1 MPKKKDYDKL
11 HRKELD
17 SRSRRVQD
25 IIDEARRKAAAIA
38 IDTGYDGEGDF
49 FFDGYATARKRME
62 SLMKDTASK
71 LTSNI
76 TEGITAEW
84 QLSALKMS
92 AIVEYVGKFVKIPK
106 RLVRKLTDPMDD
118 ELEDFTERRVTT
130 TSLSSGRPRE
140 MTLSERVWNLSG
152 QFKQELEL
160 AVEEGMSEGIG
171 ASELSRKVRKYLNEP
186 EKLFRRVRMRTGT
199 DEDGKPVCSGA
210 LRLSKAAQAYHPGTG
225 VYRSSYMNAVRMT
238 VTEINTAYRTADYL
252 RWKSTPFIL
261 GIEIRI
267 TASRHVPDICDDLKG
282 KYPKDFKFTGW
293 HPWCRCYAVPVL
305 PSPDEFKDFDMDA
318 EHHEGE
324 VTDVPQ
330 NFKNW
335 VGKNEE
341 RIEHA
346 KTMPN
351 FLKDN
356 EEYWKGKEK
365 GWKEKVDDFISS
377 RRKEYERLVADPLYK
392 DVAYD
397 EKSGGVKATHI
408 EHNVSKS
415 KGSKYENIVQEIGYQ
430 NGHSVI
436 LGKEDNTIQNLRNTD
451 GKWDGLEM
459 EIAGCGTGTANN
471 IRNGLK
477 HCAKKGSTEVAILL
491 LSKDAES
498 FEIEQGLKLFA
509 GLKGHNDQWK
519 QFKEIIVI
527 SERDKTVKTY
537 HQR

>member
-1 MPKKKDYDKL
+1 MPKKDYDKQ
-11 HRKELD
+11 HRNELD
-17 SRSRRVQD
+17 SRSRRVED

-49 FFDGYATARKRME
+49 FFDDYATARKRME
-62 SLMKDTASK
+62 TLMKDTASK

-106 RLVRKLTDPMDD
+106 RLVRKWTDPMDD
-118 ELEDFTERRVTT
+118 ELEDFTERKVTT

-160 AVEEGMSEGIG
+160 AVEEGMSEGIS

-199 DEDGKPVCSGA
+199 DEDGKPVYSGA

-225 VYRSSYMNAVRMT
+225 VYRSSYMNAMRMT

-293 HPWCRCYAVPVL
+293 HPWCRCYAVPIL
-305 PSPDEFKDFDMDA
+305 PTVEDFAKFDMDA

-324 VTDVPQ
+324 ITDVPQ

-335 VGKNEE
+335 IGKNEE

-346 KTMPN
+346 KTMPS

-356 EEYWKGKEK
+356 TQYWEGKERK
-365 GWKEKVDDFISS
+365 WQKEVN
-377 RRKEYERLVADPLYK
+377 K
-392 DVAYD
+392 DTIFNFAQPQRD
-397 EKSGGVKATHI
+397 
-408 EHNVSKS
+408 NV
-415 KGSKYENIVQEIGYQ
+415 
-430 NGHSVI
+430 
-436 LGKEDNTIQNLRNTD
+436 
-451 GKWDGLEM
+451 
-459 EIAGCGTGTANN
+459 
-471 IRNGLK
+471 
-477 HCAKKGSTEVAILL
+477 
-491 LSKDAES
+491 DAES
-498 FEIEQGLKLFA
+498 DRTAFRQQQKEVKKALQQVGSIKLENDNLFCGKLLMDKRSREALLGHSFETDELNVIEQMPQIIPKLKNGHRIALDTNNHLYA
-509 GLKGHNDQWK
+509 EKVKEGWQYMVRYDNIVNGTEYELKCAAILKSGVM
-519 QFKEIIVI
+519 E
-527 SERDKTVKTY
+527 ERPYSLKKKK
-537 HQR
+537 